1 MTVTIDAGQLLTAI
15 TLALFAYQA
24 RQALAELRTL
34 RLDVT
39 HLQRWAAREWDY
51 QPRDAS

>member
-1 MTVTIDAGQLLTAI
+1 MTLDIGQVLTAF

-24 RQALAELRTL
+24 RQALAEIRAL

-39 HLQRWAAREWDY
+39 HLQRWATRKHGYEPREE
-51 QPRDAS
+51 QA